1 MSGTINAAKSHSPS
15 SVLLIQGSKDD
26 PGVVAKLAT
35 VGVAVDVVTLLFR
48 CWLGV
53 VINGIGA

>member
-1 MSGTINAAKSHSPS
+1 MNAAKSHSPS

-48 CWLGV
+48 FWLGV